1 MLKSEGNPVSAT
13 MLQQVEFQLD
23 TDAEIHTISIDF
35 VDQGMISPA
44 SASLVTW
51 KNKSSNP

>member
-1 MLKSEGNPVSAT
+1 

-23 TDAEIHTISIDF
+23 TDAEIHTIGIDF
-35 VDQGMISPA
+35 IDQGMISPT

-51 KNKSSNP
+51 NNKSSNP